1 MDLKKLWNVVKSLS
15 PVIATLFSA
24 YMTNI
29 MPFSASFIP
38 DDKAYGISLTLYSGI
53 YLLTAQATDW
63 FLRYIDRINSIVNV
77 EYSIIESDFS
87 QDEIIRCGFKQDTAK
102 VFAKISMNGDPKKI
116 LHSIIELNLPVQV
129 TAQGMVKYSK
139 YYTITDGKKTIE
151 VDLKKLLNDKKTK
164 HINDS
169 VVIGF
174 VVIKNDETV
183 ESYIETTYKN
193 TANKKVKLKNN
204 KLKFTK

>member
-29 MPFSASFIP
+29 VRFSASFIP
-38 DDKAYGISLTLYSGI
+38 DDKEYGISLTLYSGI
-53 YLLTAQATDW
+53 YLLTFQAIDW
-63 FLRYIDRINSIVNV
+63 FLTYIDRSNSIVNV
-77 EYSIIESDFS
+77 EYSIIESDFRN
-87 QDEIIRCGFKQDTAK
+87 DEIIRCGFKQDTAK
-102 VFAKISMNGDPKKI
+102 VFAKISMYGDPKKI
-116 LHSIIELNLPVQV
+116 LHSTIELKLPIQV
-129 TAQGMVKYSK
+129 TAQAMPRYSK
-139 YYTITDGKKTIE
+139 YYKITDEKKTIE
-151 VDLKKLLNDKKTK
+151 VNLKNLLNDKKTK

-169 VVIGF
+169 VEIGF
-174 VVIKNDETV
+174 EVIKSDTIV
-183 ESYIETTYKN
+183 ESYLETTTKN